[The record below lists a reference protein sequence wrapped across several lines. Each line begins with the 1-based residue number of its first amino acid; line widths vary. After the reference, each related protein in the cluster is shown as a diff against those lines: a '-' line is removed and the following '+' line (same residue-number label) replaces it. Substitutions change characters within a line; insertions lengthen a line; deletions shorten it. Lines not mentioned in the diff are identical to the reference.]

1 MPRAVHSDFLPRKLE
16 NRCEG
21 CGGAIDQQLR
31 FAARNKPRGH
41 IAAGTGIDFLDPRV
55 TIQIFELD
63 GLSETLGEMTV
74 MRLPFSR
81 ISMVART
88 RKFASLP
95 VAPRQKIRI

>member
-1 MPRAVHSDFLPRKLE
+1 MPRGVHSNFLRRKLE

-21 CGGAIDQQLR
+21 CGGAIDQELR

-55 TIQIFELD
+55 TMQILELD

-88 RKFASLP
+88 RNFARLP
-95 VAPRQKIRI
+95 VAPRPRIDI